1 MNYTLVVHPGLLAIC
16 RLPADA
22 AIPEW
27 ANGGGLWAAVR
38 TEDELSVVCK
48 DAVVPP
54 DVTAERRWR
63 ALKVQGTLNFSL
75 VGVLASLADV
85 LAKAGISIFVIST
98 YDTDYLLIKEEKL
111 ADAFNA
117 LQGAGHGVILGDT
130 GPSSIE

>member
-1 MNYTLVVHPGLLAIC
+1 
-16 RLPADA
+16 
-22 AIPEW
+22 
-27 ANGGGLWAAVR
+27 
-38 TEDELSVVCK
+38 VVCK